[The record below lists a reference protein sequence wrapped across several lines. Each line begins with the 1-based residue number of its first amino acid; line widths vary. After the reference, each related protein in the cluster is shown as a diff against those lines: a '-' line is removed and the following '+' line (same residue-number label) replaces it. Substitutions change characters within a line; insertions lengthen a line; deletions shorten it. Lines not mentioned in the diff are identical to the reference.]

1 MLQNENRASTSSART
16 EFALTDTIFAVSSG
30 NPPAAIAVMRI
41 SGPDA
46 DAVLSALTTVELP
59 EPRYAALRTLWA
71 GEQKL
76 DSALVIRFPG
86 PGSATGEDLVEL
98 HLHGGRATIAVVS
111 AALAQ
116 IPGLRPAEPGE
127 FTRRAFENGR
137 MDLSQAEGL
146 SDLLAAETEHQRR
159 SALAVASGGL
169 SHIVEGLRGELL
181 AASARVE
188 AAIDFADE
196 DDVSPWPERTA
207 VLSAMAVRIEALLAN
222 PPAERLRD
230 GVRIAIA
237 GPPNAGKSTLI
248 NSLVSRDAAII
259 SPIAGTTRD
268 VIEVPVALHGLP
280 LVFIDT
286 AGLRDETGDS
296 IEAIGI
302 SRAEAIVASSDLVLW
317 LGDPDMAPD
326 RAGVIAVRA
335 KSDISDAAEGAHISV
350 SAMTGAGMAALID
363 TITTAAKAV
372 LPAPDAIALNAR
384 QRACL
389 VDLYTEARAAA
400 ATDDL
405 ILSAEHLRRA
415 RLALDRL
422 MGRAGVEDMLDA
434 LFGTFCIGK

>member
-1 MLQNENRASTSSART
+1 
-16 EFALTDTIFAVSSG
+16 V
-30 NPPAAIAVMRI
+30 PPSAIAVMRI

-46 DAVLSALTTVELP
+46 DAALNALTTMRLP
-59 EPRYAALRTLWA
+59 EPRYAALRTLRA
-71 GEQKL
+71 GDQLL

-86 PGSATGEDLVEL
+86 PNSATGEDLVEL
-98 HLHGGRATIAVVS
+98 HLHGGRATIAAVS

-137 MDLSQAEGL
+137 MDLSEAEGL

-159 SALAVASGGL
+159 SAMAMASGGL
-169 SHIVEGLRGELL
+169 SRIVEGLRGELL
-181 AASARVE
+181 TASARVE

-196 DDVSPWPERTA
+196 DDVSPWPERATVLNTTTA
-207 VLSAMAVRIEALLAN
+207 QIAVLLAN

-248 NSLVSRDAAII
+248 NRLVSRDAAIT

-268 VIEVPVALHGLP
+268 VIEVPVQLRGLP

-286 AGLRDETGDS
+286 AGLRGETDDS

-302 SRAEAIVASSDLVLW
+302 ARAEAIVAEADLVLW
-317 LGDPDMAPD
+317 LDEGAAPD
-326 RAGVIAVRA
+326 RDGVIAIRA
-335 KSDISDAAEGAHISV
+335 KADLKDETNDARLAV
-350 SAMTGAGMAALID
+350 SALTGVGMPALID
-363 TITTAAKAV
+363 TIVVASKSV
-372 LPAPDAIALNAR
+372 LPPPDAIALNAR

-389 VDLYTEARAAA
+389 SEVAAECIAAA
-400 ATDDL
+400 DTEDL

-415 RLALDRL
+415 RLSLDRL
-422 MGRAGVEDMLDA
+422 TGRAGVEDMLDA

>member
-1 MLQNENRASTSSART
+1 V
-16 EFALTDTIFAVSSG
+16 TDTIFAVSSG
-30 NPPAAIAVMRI
+30 VPPSAIAVMRI

-46 DAVLSALTTVELP
+46 DAALNALTTMRMP
-59 EPRYAALRTLWA
+59 EPRYAALRTLRA
-71 GEQKL
+71 GDQLL

-86 PGSATGEDLVEL
+86 PNSATGEDLVEL
-98 HLHGGRATIAVVS
+98 HLHGGRATIAAVS

-116 IPGLRPAEPGE
+116 IPGLRSAEPGE

-137 MDLSQAEGL
+137 MDLSEAEGL

-159 SALAVASGGL
+159 SAMAMASGGL
-169 SHIVEGLRGELL
+169 SRIVEGLRGELL

-196 DDVSPWPERTA
+196 DDVSPWPERGQ
-207 VLSAMAVRIEALLAN
+207 VLSGMAARIGMLLAN

-248 NSLVSRDAAII
+248 NALVSRDAAIV

-268 VIEVPVALHGLP
+268 LIEAPVALHGLP

-286 AGLRDETGDS
+286 AGLRGETDDS

-302 SRAEAIVASSDLVLW
+302 ARAEAIVASSDLVLW
-317 LGDPDMAPD
+317 LGDPDAAPD
-326 RAGVIAVRA
+326 RTGVIAIRA
-335 KSDISDAAEGAHISV
+335 KADLSESPDDQRLAV
-350 SAMTGAGMAALID
+350 SAMTGAGLAALIE

-372 LPAPDAIALNAR
+372 LPAPDAITLNVR

-389 VDLYTEARAAA
+389 ADLTTEARAAA
-400 ATDDL
+400 ITHDL

-422 MGRAGVEDMLDA
+422 TGRAGVEDMLDA

>member
-1 MLQNENRASTSSART
+1 VN
-16 EFALTDTIFAVSSG
+16 DTIFAVSSG
-30 NPPAAIAVMRI
+30 APPAAIAVLRI

-46 DAVLSALTTVELP
+46 DAALRVLTTRKLP
-59 EPRYAALRTLWA
+59 KPRHAVLRTLRA
-71 GEQKL
+71 GDQKL
-76 DSALVIRFPG
+76 DSALVLRFPG
-86 PGSATGEDLVEL
+86 PNSATGEDLVEL
-98 HLHGGRATIAVVS
+98 HLHGGRATIAAVS

-116 IPGLRPAEPGE
+116 IPGLRPAESGE

-137 MDLSQAEGL
+137 VDLSEAEGL

-159 SALAVASGGL
+159 SALAMASGGL
-169 SHIVEGLRGELL
+169 SRIVEGLRGELL
-181 AASARVE
+181 TASARVE

-196 DDVSPWPERTA
+196 DDVSPWPERAA
-207 VLSAMAVRIEALLAN
+207 VLDAMAQRIEVLLAN

-248 NSLVSRDAAII
+248 NSLVSRDAAIV

-286 AGLRDETGDS
+286 AGLRSETDDS

-302 SRAEAIVASSDLVLW
+302 SRAQAIVASCDLVLW
-317 LGDPDMAPD
+317 LGELGEAPD
-326 RAGVIAVRA
+326 RSGVIAVRA
-335 KSDISDAAEGAHISV
+335 KADLSDAPTDTRTAV
-350 SAMTGAGMAALID
+350 SAKTGAGVTALIE
-363 TITTAAKAV
+363 TIINAAKV
-372 LPAPDAIALNAR
+372 LLPAPDAIALNAR

-389 VDLYTEARAAA
+389 IDLKVEVRAAA

-405 ILSAEHLRRA
+405 ILSAEHLRCA

-422 MGRAGVEDMLDA
+422 TGRAGVEDMLDA

>member
-1 MLQNENRASTSSART
+1 M
-16 EFALTDTIFAVSSG
+16 TDTIFALSSG
-30 NPPAAIAVMRI
+30 APPAAIAVMRV

-46 DAVLSALTTVELP
+46 DAALGALSAKALP
-59 EPRYAALRTLWA
+59 EPRYAALRTLRA
-71 GEQKL
+71 GEQQL
-76 DSALVIRFPG
+76 DTALVIRFPG
-86 PGSATGEDLVEL
+86 PESATGEDLVEL
-98 HLHGGRATIAVVS
+98 HLHGGRATVAAVS

-116 IPGLRPAEPGE
+116 MPGLRPAEPGE
-127 FTRRAFENGR
+127 FTRRAFGHGR
-137 MDLSQAEGL
+137 MDLSEAEGL
-146 SDLLAAETEHQRR
+146 SDLLAAETERQRR
-159 SALAVASGGL
+159 AALAMASGGL
-169 SHIVEGLRGELL
+169 SRIVEGLRGELL

-196 DDVSPWPERTA
+196 DDVSPWPERA
-207 VLSAMAVRIEALLAN
+207 SVLNAMATQIDALLAN

-248 NSLVSRDAAII
+248 NALVSRDAAIV
-259 SPIAGTTRD
+259 SPLAGTTRD
-268 VIEVPVALHGLP
+268 VIEVPVQVDGLP

-286 AGLRDETGDS
+286 AGLRDETDDS

-302 SRAEAIVASSDLVLW
+302 ARAEAIVASSDLVLW
-317 LGDPDMAPD
+317 LGDPTVAPD
-326 RAGVIAVRA
+326 RSGVIAILA
-335 KSDISDAAEGAHISV
+335 KADLPAVLADTRLAV
-350 SAMTGAGMAALID
+350 SALTGEGMAALVE

-389 VDLYTEARAAA
+389 VDMSSEACAAA
-400 ATDDL
+400 TTDDL

-422 MGRAGVEDMLDA
+422 TGRAGVEDMLDA
-434 LFGTFCIGK
+434 LFKTFCIGK

>member
-1 MLQNENRASTSSART
+1 MN
-16 EFALTDTIFAVSSG
+16 DTIFAVSSG
-30 NPPAAIAVMRI
+30 APPAAIAVMRI

-46 DAVLSALTTVELP
+46 DVALHCLTTLKLP
-59 EPRYAALRTLWA
+59 EARYAALRALR
-71 GEQKL
+71 EDDQQL

-86 PGSATGEDLVEL
+86 PDSSTGEDLVEL
-98 HLHGGRATIAVVS
+98 HLHGGRATIAAVS
-111 AALAQ
+111 AALSKM
-116 IPGLRPAEPGE
+116 PGLRSAEPGE

-137 MDLSQAEGL
+137 MDLSEAEGL

-159 SALAVASGGL
+159 SALVMASGGL
-169 SHIVEGLRGELL
+169 SRFVETLRGELL

-196 DDVSPWPERTA
+196 DDVLPWPERAA
-207 VLSAMAVRIEALLAN
+207 VLNTMATRVDTLLAH

-248 NSLVSRDAAII
+248 NNLVSRDAAIV

-268 VIEVPVALHGLP
+268 IIEAPVSLHGLP

-286 AGLRDETGDS
+286 AGLRGETDDS

-302 SRAEAIVASSDLVLW
+302 SRAEAVVASSDLVLW
-317 LGDPDMAPD
+317 LGDLDAAPV
-326 RAGVIAVRA
+326 RSGVIAIRA
-335 KSDISDAAEGAHISV
+335 KADLSEVPSDSRLAVSV
-350 SAMTGAGMAALID
+350 MTGLGVSALID
-363 TITTAAKAV
+363 AIVIAAKSL
-372 LPAPDAIALNAR
+372 LPLPDAIALNVR

-389 VDLYTEARAAA
+389 IDASTEVCAAA
-400 ATDDL
+400 FNDDL
-405 ILSAEHLRRA
+405 LLGAEHLRRA

-422 MGRAGVEDMLDA
+422 TGRAGVEDMLDA

>member
-1 MLQNENRASTSSART
+1 V
-16 EFALTDTIFAVSSG
+16 TDTIFAVSSG
-30 NPPAAIAVMRI
+30 VPPSAIAVMRI

-46 DAVLSALTTVELP
+46 DAALNALTTMRMP
-59 EPRYAALRTLWA
+59 EPRYAALRTLRA
-71 GEQKL
+71 GDQLL

-86 PGSATGEDLVEL
+86 PNSATGEDLVEL
-98 HLHGGRATIAVVS
+98 HLHGGRATIAAVS

-137 MDLSQAEGL
+137 MDLSEAEGL

-159 SALAVASGGL
+159 SAMAMASGGL
-169 SHIVEGLRGELL
+169 SRIVEGLRGELL

-196 DDVSPWPERTA
+196 DDVSPWPERGQ
-207 VLSAMAVRIEALLAN
+207 VLSGMAARIGMLLAN

-248 NSLVSRDAAII
+248 NALVSRDAAIV

-268 VIEVPVALHGLP
+268 LIEAPVALHGLP

-286 AGLRDETGDS
+286 AGLRGETDDS

-302 SRAEAIVASSDLVLW
+302 ARAEAIVASSDLVLW
-317 LGDPDMAPD
+317 LGDPDAAPD
-326 RAGVIAVRA
+326 RTGVIAIRA
-335 KSDISDAAEGAHISV
+335 KADLSESPDDQRLAV
-350 SAMTGAGMAALID
+350 SAMTGAGLAALIE

-372 LPAPDAIALNAR
+372 LPASDAIALNAR
-384 QRACL
+384 WRACL
-389 VDLYTEARAAA
+389 ADLTTEARAAA
-400 ATDDL
+400 ITHDL

-422 MGRAGVEDMLDA
+422 TGRAGVEDMLDA